1 MTLSETIDSF
11 TSAKQE
17 TLKTSLRNE
26 MGCHEPDCNL
36 ALQIAAGSLAV
47 TSILTIP
54 DSAPTSGVNASTLVA
69 SVEAA
74 ATQLVAQ
81 PPAALS
87 ASLGVPV
94 ESTAPVAVQTGVVVP
109 LVVSNG
115 LSTGPGAGLSS
126 EPSDSGFNM
135 TEVAL
140 LAVLGALGLVIILFA
155 AWKLGYCGGGSPQTP
170 TIAMRRF
177 SRSGGVKN
185 ATSTAPTDAA
195 GVSVAG
201 LGTAMVSASA
211 DCEA

>member
-1 MTLSETIDSF
+1 MTISETIETF
-11 TSAKQE
+11 TPDKQE
-17 TLKTSLRNE
+17 TLKTSLRDE

-54 DSAPTSGVNASTLVA
+54 NTAPSGIDAAALAAN
-69 SVEAA
+69 VEAA
-74 ATQLVAQ
+74 ATNLVSQ
-81 PPAALS
+81 SPAALS
-87 ASLGVPV
+87 AILPVAV

-109 LVVSNG
+109 LVVSDG
-115 LSTGPGAGLSS
+115 LVVGPGAGLSS

-140 LAVLGALGLVIILFA
+140 LAALGALGFVIILFA

-170 TIAMRRF
+170 TIALRRF

-211 DCEA
+211 ECEA